1 MSLSSL
7 GIRVILNCIKTSSAW
22 LPFSF
27 YEMIWELLVLFF
39 EGLLEFTVNLFG
51 PGQFF
56 NSRFCFMLIAE
67 IYLGVYSSLIE
78 SWYVVTCSVPL
89 NKIQNIQVAIVIGSI
104 SFIFFNLVEYNFQI
118 FPNLFLFMLVFK
130 IWKISLFL
138 VVWLRICQY
147 F

>member
-1 MSLSSL
+1 
-7 GIRVILNCIKTSSAW
+7 
-22 LPFSF
+22 
-27 YEMIWELLVLFF
+27 
-39 EGLLEFTVNLFG
+39 
-51 PGQFF
+51 
-56 NSRFCFMLIAE
+56 MLIAE

-130 IWKISLFL
+130 I
-138 VVWLRICQY
+138 
-147 F
+147 